1 MIKTII
7 SEIKEIKSTKKDL
20 RNFGLVVG
28 GVLVAI
34 GAFLYWKDRPAHPYF
49 LIIGGA
55 LVLTGLLLP
64 ALLKPFQK
72 VWMGFAVVMGFF
84 MTRVILT
91 ILFFLVLTP
100 LAIIAKLVGKRFLE
114 LKPDKTKMSYWNIRE
129 TKPLD
134 KKEYERQF

>member
-7 SEIKEIKSTKKDL
+7 GEIKEIKSTKKEL

-28 GVLVAI
+28 GVLIAI
-34 GAFLYWKDRPAHPYF
+34 GAFLFWKERPAHPYF
-49 LIIGGA
+49 LIVGA
-55 LVLTGLLLP
+55 VLVVTGSILP
-64 ALLKPFQK
+64 AVLKPFQK

-100 LAIIAKLVGKRFLE
+100 LGIVARLTGKRFLE
-114 LKPDKTKMSYWNIRE
+114 LKPDKTKKSYWNIRE
-129 TKPLD
+129 TRPLD

>member
-1 MIKTII
+1 MIKII
-7 SEIKEIKSTKKDL
+7 IEEIRAIKSTRKEL

-28 GVLVAI
+28 GVLIAI

-55 LVLTGLLLP
+55 LAFAGLILP
-64 ALLKPFQK
+64 SVLKPFQK

-91 ILFFLVLTP
+91 ILYFLVLTP
-100 LAIIAKLVGKRFLE
+100 LGIAAKIFGKRFME
-114 LKPDKTKMSYWNIRE
+114 LKIPKDKTSYWNIRDAKE
-129 TKPLD
+129 LD
-134 KKEYERQF
+134 KKDYERQF

>member
-7 SEIKEIKSTKKDL
+7 SEIKDIKSTKKDL

-49 LIIGGA
+49 LVIGGTLA
-55 LVLTGLLLP
+55 FLGVILPSVLIPL
-64 ALLKPFQK
+64 QK

-91 ILFFLVLTP
+91 ILYFFVLSP
-100 LAIIAKLVGKRFLE
+100 LGIVAKLTGKRFLE
-114 LKPDKTKMSYWNIRE
+114 LKPDKTKTSYWNKRE
-129 TKPLD
+129 IKPLE
-134 KKEYERQF
+134 KKDYERQF

>member
-7 SEIKEIKSTKKDL
+7 AEIRAIKSTKKEL

-34 GAFLYWKDRPAHPYF
+34 GAFLYWKERPANPYF
-49 LIIGGA
+49 LIIGG
-55 LVLTGLLLP
+55 VLAFAGLILP
-64 ALLKPFQK
+64 SILKPFQK

-91 ILFFLVLTP
+91 VLYFAVLTP
-100 LAIIAKLVGKRFLE
+100 LAIAAKISGKKFME
-114 LKPDKTKMSYWNIRE
+114 LKIPKDKDSYWNLRDVKEI
-129 TKPLD
+129 D
-134 KKEYERQF
+134 KKDYERQF

>member
-7 SEIKEIKSTKKDL
+7 EEIKAIKSTKKEL

-28 GVLVAI
+28 GVLIAI
-34 GAFLYWKDRPAHPYF
+34 GAFLFWKERPTHPYF
-49 LIIGGA
+49 LILGA
-55 LVLTGLLLP
+55 VLVVLGLILP
-64 ALLKPFQK
+64 AVLKPLQK

-100 LAIIAKLVGKRFLE
+100 IGLVAKLTGKRFLE
-114 LKPDKTKMSYWNIRE
+114 LKPDKAKESYWNIRE
-129 TKPLD
+129 TRTLD